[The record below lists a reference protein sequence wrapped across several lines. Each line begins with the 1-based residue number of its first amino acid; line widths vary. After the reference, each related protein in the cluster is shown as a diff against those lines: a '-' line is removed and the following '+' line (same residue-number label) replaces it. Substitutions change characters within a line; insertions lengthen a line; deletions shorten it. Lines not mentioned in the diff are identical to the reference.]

1 MLVWLVR
8 CAAVGI
14 AAYAALRLA
23 GYRPSTKAVCL
34 LILGFGLPAIYGMLK
49 LFLFA
54 RQYQRVLIDAGVPED
69 QLPAD
74 IRVHPLPWV
83 NGELI
88 AVIVLMLSA
97 GVLMRLL

>member
-1 MLVWLVR
+1 M
-8 CAAVGI
+8 
-14 AAYAALRLA
+14 AAYVSLRLA

-34 LILGFGLPAIYGMLK
+34 LVLLFGLPAIFGMLK

-54 RQYQRVLIDAGVPED
+54 RQYQRLLIDAGVPED

-74 IRVHPLPWV
+74 IRVQPLPWV
-83 NGELI
+83 NVELI
-88 AVIVLMLSA
+88 AVIVIMLSA